1 MQRYDFFENAVLKKK
16 YLNLWIKDSRSY
28 KNSGKKKIGIVMV
41 LAAVIVIITAGISD
55 FLQPSYSTAPSLLPV
70 GFTFAA
76 VLVIF
81 GGLLEE
87 TARKEAAFPYIN
99 YDNEYLKL
107 YDDGLEYVFHDK
119 KSSYSLYKY
128 RIPQENIHTVVYD
141 EKHHYITISGKYEL
155 SMVDEMGGERTC
167 SNRTYDDSTF
177 AFFITCSEADERAI
191 VSALKGMADK
201 IVDMECT
208 MPISKIAY

>member
-28 KNSGKKKIGIVMV
+28 KNSGKKKIGIAMV

-70 GFTFAA
+70 GFIFAA
-76 VLVIF
+76 ILVIF
-81 GGLLEE
+81 GAFLEE
-87 TARKEAAFPYIN
+87 KARNEAAFPHIN
-99 YDNEYLKL
+99 FDNEYLKL
-107 YDDGLEYVFHDK
+107 YDDGLEYVYHDK

-141 EKHHYITISGKYEL
+141 SKHHYITISGKYEL
-155 SMVDEMGGERTC
+155 SMVDEQGGERNC
-167 SNRTYDDSTF
+167 LNRTYDDSTF
-177 AFFITCSEADERAI
+177 AFFMPCSEAEEQAI
-191 VSALKGMADK
+191 VSSIKGMADK